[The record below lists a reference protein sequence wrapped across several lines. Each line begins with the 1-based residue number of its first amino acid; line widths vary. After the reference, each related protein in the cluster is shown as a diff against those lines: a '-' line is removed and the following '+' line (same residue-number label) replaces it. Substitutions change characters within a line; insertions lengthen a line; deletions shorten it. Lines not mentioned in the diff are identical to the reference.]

1 MNIID
6 SDVTENLLGSNITS
20 DLSSDTVTMT
30 HIELSALLVLC
41 CISLPLGAMLFV
53 KSIYNWKQALSGVE
67 PYNDTSETSTNVTDH
82 SSFDGDRWR
91 FWNSNLQNNSNTS
104 GPGLSKSL
112 LDSKT
117 LIRSQ
122 YP

>member
-1 MNIID
+1 MNIQD
-6 SDVTENLLGSNITS
+6 SDVIENLLDSNITS
-20 DLSSDTVTMT
+20 ELSSDTVNMSP
-30 HIELSALLVLC
+30 IELSALVVLC

-67 PYNDTSETSTNVTDH
+67 PYNDTSETSSNVTDR

-91 FWNSNLQNNSNTS
+91 FWNSNLQNNSNT
-104 GPGLSKSL
+104 PAAALSKSL
-112 LDSKT
+112 LDSNT
-117 LIRSQ
+117 LKRSQ

>member
-1 MNIID
+1 MNIQD

-30 HIELSALLVLC
+30 PIELSALAVLC

-53 KSIYNWKQALSGVE
+53 KSIYNWKQALSDAE
-67 PYNDTSETSTNVTDH
+67 LSSDTSETSTNVTDR
-82 SSFDGDRWR
+82 SSFDGYLWR
-91 FWNSNLQNNSNTS
+91 FWDSNHQNDSNTPS
-104 GPGLSKSL
+104 AALSKSL
-112 LDSKT
+112 LDSST
-117 LIRSQ
+117 LMSQ

>member
-30 HIELSALLVLC
+30 PIELSALLVLC

-67 PYNDTSETSTNVTDH
+67 PYNDTSETSTNVTDR

-91 FWNSNLQNNSNTS
+91 FWNSNHQNNSNTS
-104 GPGLSKSL
+104 GAALFKSL
-112 LDSKT
+112 LDSYPLK
-117 LIRSQ
+117 RSQ